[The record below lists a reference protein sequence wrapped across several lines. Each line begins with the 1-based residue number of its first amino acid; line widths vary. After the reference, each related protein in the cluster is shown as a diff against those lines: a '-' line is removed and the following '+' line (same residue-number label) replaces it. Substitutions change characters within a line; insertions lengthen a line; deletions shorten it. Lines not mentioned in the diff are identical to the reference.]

1 MLPLLTEY
9 SDAIA
14 IGYYNTLTDLEA
26 VLNSNN
32 NPYAVAGAFGCV
44 FKVQTPAGKQMA
56 IKCFTIH
63 VDNKQTR
70 LEAIGTYLDQHPNPY
85 TLHYRYLPNE
95 VWVGGADP
103 ATYYS
108 ILIMD
113 WIAGKT
119 LGEAVREAV
128 QNNQTDYLQQ
138 IANNFANMAL
148 WLLSQP
154 IAHGDLK
161 HDNILVKPNGSLV
174 LIDYDGMYVPALK
187 NYPAENIG
195 VAEYQHPQR
204 QLSDFNQHI
213 DDFSIAVIATALY
226 GIAQSPQLYTQYGN
240 PDTLLFKRP
249 DFEKTRSPLWRA
261 LNALN
266 HPLIAPLLDQLQTAL
281 QTNSLQ
287 LPNLSQTLQTQ
298 ALQPLPNNIPAVE
311 ALIVQKE
318 TELLRI
324 KEHLKH
330 LQTTALPPDTYTEN
344 ALGIGLVMQRI
355 QGGTFLMGSPKSEAN
370 RGLDEQQHRVTL
382 SDFYIGAYQ
391 VTQAQ
396 WVAVMGNN
404 PSLFKGDNLPVVSV
418 SWDDIQVFLQ
428 KLNAKSRPLGGKRGY
443 YRLPTEAEW
452 EYAARGGTNTPFYTG
467 NCLSTDQANY
477 DGNRPYQ
484 NCAKGQYR
492 GKTTPVGSFAPNPY
506 GLYDMHGNVLEWCND
521 WYNANYY
528 QSSPANNPTGPTTGS
543 YRVLHGG
550 SWINN
555 ARHCRVADRT
565 GNAPGFRDDHIGF
578 RLVFVP

>member
-14 IGYYNTLTDLEA
+14 DGFYNTLTDLEA
-26 VLNSNN
+26 VPNGNNN

-56 IKCFTIH
+56 IKCFTKH

-85 TLHYRYLPNE
+85 TIHYRYLPNE
-95 VWVGGADP
+95 LWVGTADP
-103 ATYYS
+103 PTYYP

-128 QNNQTDYLQQ
+128 ENNQTDYLQQ

-174 LIDYDGMYVPALK
+174 LIDYDGMYVPALE

-226 GIAQSPQLYTQYGN
+226 GIAQSPQLYTQYGS

-249 DFEKTRSPLWRA
+249 DFEQTRSPLWRA

-287 LPNLSQTLQTQ
+287 LPNLSQTLQ
-298 ALQPLPNNIPAVE
+298 PLPNNIPAVE
-311 ALIVQKE
+311 ALIVQKK
-318 TELLRI
+318 TELLRL
-324 KEHLKH
+324 EQHLKH
-330 LQTTALPPDTYTEN
+330 LQTAALPPDTYTEN
-344 ALGIGLVMQRI
+344 ALGLGLVMKRI
-355 QGGTFLMGSPKSEAN
+355 QGGTFLMGSPPTEAD
-370 RGLDEQQHRVTL
+370 RSDDELQHRVTL

-391 VTQAQ
+391 VTQDQ
-396 WVAVMGNN
+396 WAAVMGSN
-404 PSLFKGDNLPVVSV
+404 PSHFKGDNLPVESV
-418 SWDDIQVFLQ
+418 SWDDIQQFLQ
-428 KLNAKSRPLGGKRGY
+428 KLNAMLQKIGLLTRFA
-443 YRLPTEAEW
+443 LPTEAQW
-452 EYAARGGTNTPFYTG
+452 EYAARGGTSTPFNTG

-477 DGNRPYQ
+477 DGNYPYQ

-492 GKTTPVGSFAPNPY
+492 EKTTPVGSFAPNQY
-506 GLYDMHGNVLEWCND
+506 GLYDMHGNVWEWCSD
-521 WYNANYY
+521 WYDKNYY
-528 QSSPANNPTGPTTGS
+528 QNSPANNPTGPTTGS
-543 YRVLHGG
+543 YRVLRGG
-550 SWINN
+550 SWYINAQN
-555 ARHCRVADRT
+555 CRVAYRFISPP
-565 GNAPGFRDDHIGF
+565 GNRYFHYGF
-578 RLVFVP
+578 RLVLVP

>member
-14 IGYYNTLTDLEA
+14 DGYYNTLTDLKA
-26 VLNSNN
+26 VPNSNNNN

-44 FKVQTPAGKQMA
+44 FKVQTPAGEQMA
-56 IKCFTIH
+56 IKCFTKH

-85 TLHYRYLPNE
+85 TIHYRYLPNE
-95 VWVGGADP
+95 LWVGTADP
-103 ATYYS
+103 PTYYP

-128 QNNQTDYLQQ
+128 ENNQTDYLQQ

-174 LIDYDGMYVPALK
+174 LIDYDGMYVPALE

-226 GIAQSPQLYTQYGN
+226 GIAQSPQLYTQYGS

-249 DFEKTRSPLWRA
+249 DFEQTRSPLWRA

-287 LPNLSQTLQTQ
+287 LPNLSQTLQ
-298 ALQPLPNNIPAVE
+298 PLPNNIPAVE
-311 ALIVQKE
+311 ALIVQKK
-318 TELLRI
+318 TELLRL
-324 KEHLKH
+324 EQHLKH
-330 LQTTALPPDTYTEN
+330 LQTAALPPDTYTEN
-344 ALGIGLVMQRI
+344 ALGLNLKMKHI
-355 QGGTFLMGSPKSEAN
+355 QGGTFLMGSPESEADRRDN
-370 RGLDEQQHRVTL
+370 ELQHLVTL
-382 SDFYIGAYQ
+382 SDFYIGVYE

-396 WVAVMGNN
+396 WVAIMGNN
-404 PSLFKGDNLPVVSV
+404 PSEFEGDTLPVEMV
-418 SWDDIQVFLQ
+418 SWDEAVKFCYRLSDLT
-428 KLNAKSRPLGGKRGY
+428 GKT

-452 EYAARGGTNTPFYTG
+452 EYAARGGKHSKGYKYAGSNNIDDVAWYWNNNRYGTHPVG
-467 NCLSTDQANY
+467 QKQANEL
-477 DGNRPYQ
+477 
-484 NCAKGQYR
+484 
-492 GKTTPVGSFAPNPY
+492 
-506 GLYDMHGNVLEWCND
+506 GLYDMSGNVWEWCND
-521 WYNANYY
+521 WHDKNYY
-528 QSSPANNPTGPTTGS
+528 QNSPANNPTGPTTGTN
-543 YRVLHGG
+543 RVLRGG
-550 SWINN
+550 SWRYL
-555 ARHCRVADRT
+555 AQPCRVAYRSSYT
-565 GNAPGFRDDHIGF
+565 PGLRSDSRGF
-578 RLVFVP
+578 RLALVP